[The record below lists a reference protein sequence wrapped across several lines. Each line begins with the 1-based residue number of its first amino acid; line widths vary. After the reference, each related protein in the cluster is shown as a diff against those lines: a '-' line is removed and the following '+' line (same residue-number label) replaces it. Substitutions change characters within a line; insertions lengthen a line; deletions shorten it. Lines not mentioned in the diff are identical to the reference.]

1 MHSQQQ
7 QSERSTRLISVDH
20 QTQIVSKPS
29 IGHSLNLKSSSEAG
43 GFGLKWSWPNLA
55 ASWCTCWHNN
65 SFTRDIQTMK
75 RCKIHH
81 YKDLIGFQIISCGK
95 LVMIC
100 DDPRLSSFWDLNPH
114 LQPGRGFYPS
124 SGWLDPCCPSLV
136 NIRGKPP
143 FFLETILGA
152 SGFILGFRWWIHDQK
167 TTTFFPL

>member
-75 RCKIHH
+75 WCEIHH
-81 YKDLIGFQIISCGK
+81 YKDFIGFQRISWGK

-100 DDPRLSSFWDLNPH
+100 DDHRLLNP
-114 LQPGRGFYPS
+114 LVETSTLIS
-124 SGWLDPCCPSLV
+124 SLDEDFTPPPAGW
-136 NIRGKPP
+136 
-143 FFLETILGA
+143 ILA
-152 SGFILGFRWWIHDQK
+152 ALLWWISVANLLSFLK
-167 TTTFFPL
+167 RS